1 MPAPPHREQLSR
13 SMSHYLVL
21 GFALLIVLMAGLAG
35 HAVWHINALKTRM
48 GDIVD
53 VRNRKIQLATDLQE
67 ASYNRHNTL
76 VYQVLAQDAFERDDN
91 FQLYIKWGYHV
102 GHARNQLKSLPLDA
116 FERANLMRQDQLVA
130 QIIVL
135 QEDISDLAA
144 RGLEDDARTSLA
156 TELRPLNLQYTEV
169 VEALR
174 RHERDLIRTALEQAQ
189 QATDQAISLH
199 LSLGG
204 VLILLAVAIAGITR
218 RLLKRDARVIYA
230 QVSELEQ
237 AGTLL
242 EHQATHDTL
251 TGLANR
257 ALFYRR
263 LEEAI
268 QHASEE
274 DFLLA
279 VMYVDLDDF
288 KQINDVHGHAAGDAL
303 LIAVARRLH
312 QVVRKSDTSARLGGD
327 EFALLFVGIEAMTG
341 SGVDSCAALCEKIE
355 REVAQ
360 PVYYDGISLTP
371 ACSIG
376 YAIYPRDGGKL
387 DDLLNAADAKMYEAK
402 RARKLAR
409 GERI

>member
-1 MPAPPHREQLSR
+1 MSR
-13 SMSHYLVL
+13 YLVL
-21 GFALLIVLMAGLAG
+21 GYALLIVLMAGLVG

-76 VYQVLAQDAFERDDN
+76 VYQVLAQDAFERDEN
-91 FQLYIKWGYHV
+91 FQLYIKWGYLV
-102 GHARNQLKSLPLDA
+102 GDARNKLKTLPLDA
-116 FERANLMRQDQLVA
+116 FERNNLLLQDQLVA
-130 QIIVL
+130 QIILL
-135 QEDISDLAA
+135 QEEISDLAA
-144 RGLEDDARTSLA
+144 RGKMDDARNWLA
-156 TELRPLNLQYTEV
+156 ADLRPLNLHYTEV

-189 QATDQAISLH
+189 HATDKAINLH
-199 LSLGG
+199 VSLGSL
-204 VLILLAVAIAGITR
+204 LILLAIAIAGITR
-218 RLLKRDARVIYA
+218 RLLKRDAQIIYA

-242 EHQATHDTL
+242 EHQATHDSL

-263 LEEAI
+263 MEEAI
-268 QHASEE
+268 QHADEE
-274 DFLLA
+274 QFSLA

-288 KQINDVHGHAAGDAL
+288 KQINDIHGHAAGDAL

-312 QVVRKSDTSARLGGD
+312 QLVRKSDTSARLGGD
-327 EFALLFVGIEAMTG
+327 EFALLFVGIEAT
-341 SGVDSCAALCEKIE
+341 DSCAELCRKVEQEIGL
-355 REVAQ
+355 
-360 PVYYDGISLTP
+360 PVYYEGISLTP

-376 YAIYPRDGGKL
+376 YAIYPRDGCKL

-402 RARKLAR
+402 HKHKLAR
-409 GERI
+409 CEQS